1 MNKLIIVFFLIILAC
16 GQPSVESS
24 VNIQDTWRLISG
36 VKINGTDTT
45 FTDYT
50 KDQKVLK
57 IINDTHFSFIR
68 HDLNKGTDSTNTVF
82 VAGAGT
88 YQLEGNQYREH
99 LEFCSYRPWEE
110 HDFEFQ
116 IRVVGDTL
124 IQTGVEKIEEL
135 GVDQIITETYIRD

>member
-1 MNKLIIVFFLIILAC
+1 MHKLFILLCLAVMACKGPIVD
-16 GQPSVESS
+16 SS
-24 VNIQDTWRLISG
+24 ENIQDTWRLISG
-36 VKINGTDTT
+36 ETIRGTDTT

-68 HDLNKGTDSTNTVF
+68 HDLSKGTDTTNALF

-88 YQLEGNQYREH
+88 YQLDGDQYKEY
-99 LEFCSYRPWEE
+99 LEFCNYRPWEG

-116 IRVVGDTL
+116 ILIKVDTL

-135 GVDQIITETYIRD
+135 GVDQIITETYIRN